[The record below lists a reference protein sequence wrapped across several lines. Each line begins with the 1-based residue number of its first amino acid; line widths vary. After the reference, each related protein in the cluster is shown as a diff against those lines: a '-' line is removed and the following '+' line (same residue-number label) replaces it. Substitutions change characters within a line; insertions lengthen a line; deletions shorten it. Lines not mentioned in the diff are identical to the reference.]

1 MRVRQCYPFELTNFF
16 RLANNL
22 EYIYERKFNLQY
34 YMNLSFRD
42 YDNTYLKELDWQ
54 YGKLIQVK
62 KQEKEGK

>member
-1 MRVRQCYPFELTNFF
+1 
-16 RLANNL
+16 
-22 EYIYERKFNLQY
+22 
-34 YMNLSFRD
+34 MNVSFRD

>member
-1 MRVRQCYPFELTNFF
+1 MNFF
-16 RLANNL
+16 LLANNL

-34 YMNLSFRD
+34 YMNVSFRD